1 MSSSS
6 SGRSKSSNGTRPA
19 PSQVASN
26 ASNNSNGAPPG
37 PPNYRSSSNVRPSIR
52 SSNGNGN
59 AQEKRKIVGQYMLG
73 KTIGEGTFGKV
84 KLAIHIPTGE
94 KVAVKILEKSR
105 IKEQADV
112 RRVNREIKI
121 LKKSRHG
128 NIIQLYEVLD
138 TQNTIYLIMECADGG
153 EMFDFIVAQKHVPE
167 PQACKFFHQIID
179 GVEVLHNN
187 DITHRDLKPENLL
200 LKASSDGWLVK
211 IVDFGLSNTHE

>member
-94 KVAVKILEKSR
+94 KVLE
-105 IKEQADV
+105 
-112 RRVNREIKI
+112 
-121 LKKSRHG
+121 
-128 NIIQLYEVLD
+128 YY
-138 TQNTIYLIMECADGG
+138 IYFCK
-153 EMFDFIVAQKHVPE
+153 FDFLNTL
-167 PQACKFFHQIID
+167 FFMVCCS
-179 GVEVLHNN
+179 GGSE
-187 DITHRDLKPENLL
+187 
-200 LKASSDGWLVK
+200 
-211 IVDFGLSNTHE
+211 DFGKESHKRAGRRAPSKPRDQDPQEVPSRKHNSAL